1 MNSQISSIKY
11 RDLVSVIT
19 PAFNSGRFVTETIN
33 SVLSQTYQ
41 NWELIIVDDGST
53 DETVKIVKSFQ
64 EKDNRIKLFENESNK
79 GSAFSRNLA
88 LRNAKGKWIAF
99 LDSDDVWHPEK
110 LEKQIKFMTE
120 NNCHFSYTNYS
131 EIDEDS
137 DETGVLITGPKII
150 TRNKMLAYCWPGC
163 LTIMYDAVSVGVIQT
178 IDIRINEE
186 YALWINVS
194 KKTDCYLLN
203 ENLAK
208 YRRHSDSLSHQ
219 SYLKLIKWHYLMFRN
234 LDKNVVASLIL
245 TAGNLIFGVY
255 KKIVYRRK
263 VSKDERCERVKG

>member
-1 MNSQISSIKY
+1 MN
-11 RDLVSVIT
+11 LVSIIT
-19 PAFNSGRFVTETIN
+19 PAFNSEKFITETIM
-33 SVLSQTYQ
+33 SVLNQTYQ
-41 NWELIIVDDGST
+41 DWEMIIVDDCST
-53 DETVKIVKSFQ
+53 DKTAEIILSFQ
-64 EKDNRIKLFENESNK
+64 EKDSRIIYLRNEINK

-88 LRNAKGKWIAF
+88 LRKAKGKWIAF

-137 DETGVLITGPKII
+137 DETGVLLTGPKII

-163 LTIMYDAVSVGVIQT
+163 LTIMYDAAFVGLIQT

-194 KKTDCYLLN
+194 KKTDCYLLD

-219 SYLKLIKWHYLMFRN
+219 SYLKLIKWHYLMFRK
-234 LDKNVVASLIL
+234 LDNNVVASLIL